1 MKHHFKLSIMK
12 ELIKRIRSYFCKHRE
27 VEISLV
33 TKRKCKLKK
42 GTKEAKTLY
51 DVYEVT
57 ECAKCGKLINRRRVK
72 YNLTGRELLAYN
84 QWLKSNRGR

>member
-1 MKHHFKLSIMK
+1 MK

-51 DVYEVT
+51 DVYKVVK
-57 ECAKCGKLINRRRVK
+57 CAKCGMLISRRK
-72 YNLTGRELLAYN
+72 EKQNLTGKELLNYN
-84 QWLKSNRGR
+84 QWLKANKQY